1 MQGAL
6 RFWTALGAGLGMV
19 AMVGCGVP
27 TSGVRSASE
36 LSVESAATLNPVKI
50 LIMRDAKTSF
60 NAYDANR
67 DGAITRAEVPFMRA
81 ASFEAL
87 DPNRD
92 GRVTWQESAPTGSQL
107 KMLLEMS
114 AKALVQI
121 FTRLDRNGNRR
132 LEATERAE
140 ADFLQ
145 TGMTEAAELDFAGFV
160 TALDRSSQASF
171 EAEERV
177 IKSDRPP
184 VVMVPGFFLPTA
196 IWVPLAKRLK
206 DRGYVNQV
214 TVPHWPSFGDIRDY
228 AAAAAFRT
236 QQIQEKTGAKQ
247 VEVIGHSMGG
257 LVLRYFVKNLGGDKV
272 AAHYVSFGTPQHG
285 TVIGKLWPCTS
296 TDQML
301 PGSEFLTQLN
311 AGDETPGPV
320 KYTSIR
326 TNTDE
331 IVLSEKSPILEGASN
346 HLVPYAEHL
355 ELVWDPRA
363 QKIALEALAK

>member
-1 MQGAL
+1 MQRAV
-6 RFWTALGAGLGMV
+6 RFWAALGSGLGLV

-27 TSGVRSASE
+27 TAGVRTTETSLEA
-36 LSVESAATLNPVKI
+36 AATLNPIKMLV
-50 LIMRDAKTSF
+50 LRDAKASF
-60 NAYDANR
+60 KAYDENR

-81 ASFEAL
+81 AAFEAL
-87 DPNRD
+87 DLNHD
-92 GRVTWQESAPTGSQL
+92 QKVTWEESAPTGSQL

-114 AKALVQI
+114 AKGLLQL
-121 FTRLDRNGNRR
+121 FKNLDKNGNSR
-132 LEATERAE
+132 LEASERAE
-140 ADFLQ
+140 ADYLA

-160 TALDRSSQASF
+160 AALDRGSQANVESD
-171 EAEERV
+171 ERV
-177 IKSDRPP
+177 VKSDRPP
-184 VVMVPGFFLPTA
+184 VVMVPGWFLPTA
-196 IWVPLAKRLK
+196 IWIPLSKQLK

-236 QQIQEKTGAKQ
+236 QRIQEQTGAKK

-257 LVLRYFVKNLGGDKV
+257 LVLRYFIKNLGGDKV
-272 AAHYVSFGTPQHG
+272 ASHYVSFGTPQHG
-285 TVIGKLWPCTS
+285 TVIGKVWPCTS

-301 PGSEFLTQLN
+301 PGSDFLTDLN

-331 IVLSEKSPILEGASN
+331 IVLSVTSPVLEGADN
-346 HLVPYAEHL
+346 HLVPLAAHL
-355 ELVWDPRA
+355 EMVWDPRA
-363 QKIALEALAK
+363 QKIALEALTK